1 MRPLLTAFHDYLLV
15 ERNASPH
22 TVIAY
27 RDDMEHFHG
36 WLVQLIGSDQIDLD
50 AIDRN
55 TLRMYLGSLS
65 DAGLSKRSIA
75 RKAASLRAFFSFC
88 VKRGHLRKNP
98 ATQLKPIKIEKKL
111 PIFADVES
119 IEAMM
124 KLPNRKTSQGLRDLA
139 ILELFYSTGMRLSEL
154 VGLNVRNINFHERS
168 VRIMGK
174 RQKMRVLPF
183 GRAAE
188 SALKQYLAM
197 GREKAKDTDAVFLN
211 KDGNRISTR
220 AVTEIVKKFLGAV
233 SAKEKISPH
242 VLRHSFATHILERG
256 ADLQAI
262 RELLGHA
269 SLSTTQIY
277 THVTLDKLK
286 SIYDQAHPRASSHTP

>member
-1 MRPLLTAFHDYLLV
+1 MRPLLTAFHDYLFV

-22 TVIAY
+22 TVTAY
-27 RDDMEHFHG
+27 CDDMEHFQG
-36 WLVQLIGSDQIDLD
+36 WLVQLIGSDRIDLD

-75 RKAASLRAFFSFC
+75 RKVASLRAFFSFC
-88 VKRGHLRKNP
+88 VKRGHLHKNP

-111 PIFADVES
+111 PVFADVES

-124 KLPNRKTSQGLRDLA
+124 KLPNRETSQGLRDLA

-174 RQKMRVLPF
+174 RRKMRVLPF
-183 GRAAE
+183 GRPAE

-197 GREKAKDTDAVFLN
+197 GREKAKDMEAVFLN

-233 SAKEKISPH
+233 SEKEKISPH

-262 RELLGHA
+262 RELLGHV